1 MSSNRVRVLPVLNG
15 PSGLEPSHWNST
27 LAWYRTLPDTP
38 VTFVVF
44 EPMAPW
50 GGVDEKSAAA
60 TFGPPDRS
68 ETLGRYRILI
78 WDHDL
83 APTLR
88 PAER

>member
-1 MSSNRVRVLPVLNG
+1 
-15 PSGLEPSHWNST
+15 
-27 LAWYRTLPDTP
+27 
-38 VTFVVF
+38 
-44 EPMAPW
+44 MAPW

-68 ETLGRYRILI
+68 ETIGRYRILI